1 MDFYKDWSGFRYKII
16 LSFIKENVIFIK
28 KWFKKKELCF
38 RNYIKLNIVLVIVN
52 LLEDRFLL
60 IFVICIVVVVVIFFL
75 KLFLNF
81 KVDILI
87 CESVFGC

>member
-1 MDFYKDWSGFRYKII
+1 MNYILEII
-16 LSFIKENVIFIK
+16 LKF
-28 KWFKKKELCF
+28 
-38 RNYIKLNIVLVIVN
+38 NIYVVLVIVN
-52 LLEDRFLL
+52 LLEEIFLFIL
-60 IFVICIVVVVVIFFL
+60 VICIVVVVVIFFL